1 MRETAR
7 NSGKIDDKGGIQNE
21 AEAEMQ
27 KTRRFI
33 NPDRPSCFRTNR
45 KFDRERSLIVRAEL
59 TRNGRDKNAKTEV
72 ILSDNFKTASKLR
85 YSASNKSSFL
95 TLFPFLRLSS
105 SRSFASFSFE
115 RFSVRLHFAVNVPGS
130 EKPKMHYR
138 PLEKLQM
145 FFTLSCTC
153 VIYTK
158 GGINEC
164 KEAELDEINGRE
176 VGAKKD

>member
-95 TLFPFLRLSS
+95 TLFPL
-105 SRSFASFSFE
+105 
-115 RFSVRLHFAVNVPGS
+115 FSVCLHLVHSLLSHSSASASAFILQSMCRVPRS
-130 EKPKMHYR
+130 QKCTIDRSKNYKCFSRYR
-138 PLEKLQM
+138 VP
-145 FFTLSCTC
+145 
-153 VIYTK
+153 
-158 GGINEC
+158 
-164 KEAELDEINGRE
+164 A
-176 VGAKKD
+176 